1 MNRLQ
6 MKLDVAFHHDVLFG
20 IELLDPVTLKQV
32 YRGFEVAAI
41 GLRHEPFLTQSGI
54 FAWRAENN
62 ENLQKITI
70 DPGRR
75 PFTPIELSA
84 AEMQGLPPARPL
96 KSVVLSPTVNY
107 PFSDGVTGLVGT
119 VIISQTD
126 RKPIT
131 DAVILLQ
138 WKEVERGWQGAPTES
153 HTNADGDFAAVLRL
167 TPTQTPQLTEGLV
180 TVRLQVTWQSGQ
192 RHSDEFTLSLG
203 KVTRPT
209 SINNQTFIWD
219 ELNS

>member
-6 MKLDVAFHHDVLFG
+6 MKLDVVFHHDVLFG
-20 IELLDPVTLKQV
+20 VELLDPVTLKQV
-32 YRGFEVAAI
+32 YRGFKIAAI
-41 GLRHEPFLTQSGI
+41 GLKSEPFLTQSGI
-54 FAWRAENN
+54 FVWHAEND

-70 DPGRR
+70 DPGHR

-119 VIISQTD
+119 VIRARTD
-126 RKPIT
+126 REPIT

-138 WKEVERGWQGAPTES
+138 WKDEEHGWFGASTES
-153 HTNADGDFAAVLRL
+153 HSNANGDFVAVLRL
-167 TPTQTPQLTEGLV
+167 TPTQSPQLFEGLMI
-180 TVRLQVTWQSGQ
+180 VRLQVNWKSEQ
-192 RHSDEFTLSLG
+192 RHSEKFTVSLG

-209 SINNQTFIWD
+209 SMNDQTFIWD